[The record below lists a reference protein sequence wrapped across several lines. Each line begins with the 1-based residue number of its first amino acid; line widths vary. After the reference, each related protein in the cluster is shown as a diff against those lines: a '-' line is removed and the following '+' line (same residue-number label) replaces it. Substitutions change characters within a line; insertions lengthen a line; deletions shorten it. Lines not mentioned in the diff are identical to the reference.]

1 MTRYYMD
8 FEFFEDGR
16 TIEPISFGCVAEDG
30 RELYL
35 VNSSLNLDRFKDF
48 PWLIHNVLPYLP
60 VYFHDE
66 SGEWEFDSEH
76 VDAEHLME
84 RRHWG
89 ETIGAFMTG
98 SVELWGYFS
107 AYDHIALAQCFGRM
121 IDLPSNIP
129 MWTNDI
135 QQFATEH
142 GLSAMDVGPTN
153 GSQHHA
159 LADAGWTMVTH
170 DLLRKR
176 VAQRDDLRKL
186 YDDDRATVHLGL

>member
-1 MTRYYMD
+1 MRYYHD
-8 FEFFEDGR
+8 WEFFEDGH
-16 TIEPISFGCVAEDG
+16 TIEPISLGMVCEDG

-60 VYFHDE
+60 VIGDYE
-66 SGEWEFDSEH
+66 TAEWHWDSDH
-76 VDAEHLME
+76 ADFEHLME
-84 RRHWG
+84 RKHWG
-89 ETIGAFMTG
+89 ETIRQFLTG

-142 GLSAMDVGPTN
+142 GLSAREVGPVN
-153 GSQHHA
+153 GSEHHA

-170 DLLRKR
+170 SLLCKR
-176 VAQRDDLRKL
+176 VEERFKIR
-186 YDDDRATVHLGL
+186 HE